1 VIWKL
6 GVWDLRNPRAFGLF
20 LLDEEMVRSKVERLM
35 TAFPRAFR
43 WPQVLAFLFA
53 LLGGFSCA
61 SDRPAAT
68 TPPAAAQKPAS
79 PPAAAV
85 PRAEPVYPVMLG
97 IDVLAAE
104 NFAPIAGKRIGLLT
118 HPAGVNRLG
127 VSTIDV
133 LRHAPNVKLVAL
145 FGVEHGIYNE
155 MPAEKTYPDHLD
167 PRTGLMVFSLYNGI
181 THKPTKAQL
190 KGLDAL
196 VIDLQDIGS
205 RSYTFVSAMKVAM
218 EACFEN
224 GVEVVV
230 LDRPNPLGGLKVG
243 GPPLDKQWTSYV
255 GEFCV
260 PYVHGLTIGELAYMA
275 KQVPGVLDVPD
286 AVRARGQL
294 TVVPMRGWR
303 RAMRWPETG
312 LRFVPTSPFIP
323 DFAACVG
330 YATVGLGTYL
340 GDFTS
345 GIGTEYPFRGIA
357 HHAIKGEVLERDLN
371 ALHLPGMRFS
381 LVSVPAKN
389 GQTITGVYSEVTD
402 WDAWQPTELSFY
414 MMKLAC
420 QLEPRNPFAT
430 ASKVQAEGFMRHMG
444 STTFFEALRRDGA
457 KVNLEA
463 FLADWRTR
471 DKTYQEISRRYWLYK

>member
-1 VIWKL
+1 MRPWFKIKSS
-6 GVWDLRNPRAFGLF
+6 GAFR
-20 LLDEEMVRSKVERLM
+20 LDEVEAQSKVESSM
-35 TAFPRAFR
+35 TAFSRAFR
-43 WPQVLAFLFA
+43 WPQAMAFFFV

-68 TPPAAAQKPAS
+68 PPTAAQKPS
-79 PPAAAV
+79 PSPTAIAV
-85 PRAEPVYPVMLG
+85 PRAEPVFSVMLG
-97 IDVLAAE
+97 IDVLAA
-104 NFAPIAGKRIGLLT
+104 NHFAPIAGKRIGLLT
-118 HPAGVNRLG
+118 HPAGVNRFG

-133 LRHAPNVKLVAL
+133 LRHSPNVKLVAL
-145 FGVEHGIYNE
+145 FGVEHGLYNE

-167 PRTGLMVFSLYNGI
+167 PRTGLMVFSLYNGR
-181 THKPTKAQL
+181 THAPTKAQL

-224 GVEVVV
+224 GVSVVV

-260 PYVHGLTIGELAYMA
+260 PYVHGLTIGELALMA
-275 KQVPGVLDVPD
+275 KEVPGVLNVPES
-286 AVRARGQL
+286 VRERGKL
-294 TVVPMRGWR
+294 TIIPMRGWR

-312 LRFVPTSPFIP
+312 LRFVPTSPYVP

-340 GDFTS
+340 GDFTH

-357 HHAIKGEVLERDLN
+357 HHAIKGDVLERDLN
-371 ALHLPGMRFS
+371 ALHLPGMKFS

-389 GQTITGVYSEVTD
+389 GQAMTGVYAEVTD

-430 ASKVQAEGFMRHMG
+430 ANKAQAEGFLRHMG
-444 STTFFEALRRDGA
+444 STAFFEALRHDGA
-457 KVNLEA
+457 KVNVEA
-463 FLADWRTR
+463 FLADWRAR
-471 DKTYQEISRRYWLYK
+471 DKIYQEFSQHYWLYK

>member
-1 VIWKL
+1 
-6 GVWDLRNPRAFGLF
+6 
-20 LLDEEMVRSKVERLM
+20 M

-43 WPQVLAFLFA
+43 WPHALTFLFA

-68 TPPAAAQKPAS
+68 PPPAAAQTLSP
-79 PPAAAV
+79 PPAA
-85 PRAEPVYPVMLG
+85 PIYPVMLG
-97 IDVLAAE
+97 IDVLQAE

-118 HPAGVNRLG
+118 HPAGVNRYG

-133 LRHAPNVKLVAL
+133 LRRAPNVQLVAL
-145 FGVEHGIYNE
+145 FGVEHDIYGE
-155 MPAEKTYPDHLD
+155 MPAERTYPDHLD
-167 PRTGLMVFSLYNGI
+167 PRTGLMVYSLYNGV

-205 RSYTFVSAMKVAM
+205 RSYTFVSAMKVTM

-260 PYVHGLTIGELAYMA
+260 PYVHGLTIGELALMA
-275 KQVPGVLDVPD
+275 KEAPGVLDVPE

-294 TVVPMRGWR
+294 TIVRMRGWQ

-312 LRFVPTSPFIP
+312 LKFVPTSPYIP

-340 GDFTS
+340 GGFTH
-345 GIGTEYPFRGIA
+345 GIGSEYPFRGLA
-357 HHAIKGEVLERDLN
+357 HHAVKGEVLERELN
-371 ALHLPGMRFS
+371 ALHLPGLKFS
-381 LVSVPAKN
+381 LVSAASKN
-389 GQTITGVYSEVTD
+389 GQTTTGVYVEVTD

-420 QLEPRNPFAT
+420 QLEPKNPFAT
-430 ASKVQAEGFMRHMG
+430 ASEVQAQGFLRHMG
-444 STTFFEALRRDGA
+444 STAYFEALRRDGA
-457 KVNLEA
+457 KVNVEA
-463 FLADWRTR
+463 FLADWRAR
-471 DKTYQEISRRYWLYK
+471 DQIYQEMSRRYWLYR

>member
-1 VIWKL
+1 
-6 GVWDLRNPRAFGLF
+6 
-20 LLDEEMVRSKVERLM
+20 M
-35 TAFPRAFR
+35 TAFPRALR

-68 TPPAAAQKPAS
+68 TPPVAAQKPAP

-218 EACFEN
+218 EACFET

-243 GPPLDKQWTSYV
+243 GPPLDPQLTSYV
-255 GEFCV
+255 GEFHV
-260 PYVHGLTIGELAYMA
+260 PYVHGLTIGELALMA
-275 KQVPGVLDVPD
+275 KEVPGVLDVPD
-286 AVRARGQL
+286 AVRARGKL
-294 TVVPMRGWR
+294 TIIPMRGWR
-303 RAMRWPETG
+303 RAMR
-312 LRFVPTSPFIP
+312 
-323 DFAACVG
+323 
-330 YATVGLGTYL
+330 
-340 GDFTS
+340 
-345 GIGTEYPFRGIA
+345 
-357 HHAIKGEVLERDLN
+357 
-371 ALHLPGMRFS
+371 
-381 LVSVPAKN
+381 
-389 GQTITGVYSEVTD
+389 
-402 WDAWQPTELSFY
+402 
-414 MMKLAC
+414 
-420 QLEPRNPFAT
+420 
-430 ASKVQAEGFMRHMG
+430 
-444 STTFFEALRRDGA
+444 
-457 KVNLEA
+457 
-463 FLADWRTR
+463 
-471 DKTYQEISRRYWLYK
+471 